1 MTEVNVVGDFTHE
14 VLENGLNIFI
24 QRVATAPVVSMHFA
38 VATGSMHEN
47 PAGHGLSHFLE
58 HMIFKG
64 SKRYPNKSDISDTVQ
79 NYGAHINA
87 YTTKDH
93 TNYYIDSLADCW
105 PKMMDVLTDAVM
117 NPLFPEEEFIP
128 EKEVIL
134 REQSMYE
141 DNPSYKLQ
149 QATFRQLSGNHPFGL
164 PVIGFKHKIK
174 EVDRDL
180 MLDYYQRRYQPRN
193 SSIVLVGDLD
203 VELAMKTVKTMVENW
218 QNSHIES
225 TVIPVYANKECFSE
239 TDIFFDD
246 NQARI
251 NIGYNLSTGIDQDVP
266 ILDVIETMLSGSS
279 SGLMIQQLKKK
290 EELAI
295 SISSLCYTVEK
306 AGIFVC
312 GGSTTPEKLIELE
325 AGIFSVVEQ
334 LRSGDFSDQDIERA
348 ILKNRISYIKQLQ
361 TVSSRAQNFVN
372 TVIDYGS
379 PNYWNSYMDRLGKV
393 TRADIQKIAN
403 KYLMPNQA
411 TVLRQ
416 WPEEMRSEVSKLKNK
431 SDAALGTINTEM
443 THLEKSGVRFI
454 ELNQPSEQMSSV
466 TILFPYGSFID
477 PIGKKGVSVL
487 LSRVLMMG
495 ASGLSEEA
503 FAAKLNDHGI
513 SLNISPGNNSIN
525 FSITFLPEKGEIA
538 LELLSNVLV
547 SPNFDKRVFNREK
560 KNIVEQLK
568 SRERKVFS
576 PALQAFGE
584 AVFGKNHPYASST
597 EGESNSVQEIE
608 LADLKAQLPLFF
620 DRSKTVVA
628 ATGDFSDGCP
638 FKAEVDA
645 IITALPFAEL
655 TQPLA
660 IEPTFS
666 EGEQNIYLDLK
677 KEQAIAIVGVPGIKA
692 DSEHRHVLDL
702 MLASLNGQSSR
713 IFKTIR
719 EERGLAYSTGLT
731 ARLGVHPGYIALYA
745 LVDPG
750 KAKETMELLKE
761 ELQKIAD
768 HGLTED
774 EFETAKLSI
783 VSERAFESQS
793 AKMVAA
799 GSMLNEYYGLGYES
813 AFNEL
818 EIIKNM
824 DYKLFCNTVKQLI
837 NNPCKVAVTVGD
849 TSKMEL
855 KNEK

>member
-1 MTEVNVVGDFTHE
+1 MADINVVGNFTHE
-14 VLENGLNIFI
+14 VLENGLNVFI

-38 VATGSMHEN
+38 VATGSMHED

-64 SKRYPNKSDISDTVQ
+64 SKLYPQKSDISDTVQ
-79 NYGAHINA
+79 ASGAHINA

-93 TNYYIDSLADCW
+93 TSYYIDSLADCW
-105 PKMMDVLTDAVM
+105 PKMMEVLTDAVI
-117 NPLFPEEEFIP
+117 NPLFPNEEFIP

-164 PVIGFKHKIK
+164 PVIGFKDKIK

-193 SSIVLVGDLD
+193 ATIVLVGDLNA
-203 VELAMKTVKTMVENW
+203 EEAMAKVKVLVGDW
-218 QNSHIES
+218 KNSHIES
-225 TVIPVYANKECFSE
+225 TVIPIFTSKECFSE
-239 TDIFFDD
+239 TDLFFDD

-251 NIGYNLSTGIDQDVP
+251 NVGYNLSTGIDQEIP

-312 GGSTTPEKLIELE
+312 GGSTTSEKLTQLE
-325 AGIFSVVEQ
+325 AGIFAVMER
-334 LRSGDFSDQDIERA
+334 LRTGDFTDQDIERA
-348 ILKNRISYIKQLQ
+348 ILKNRISFIKQLQ
-361 TVSSRAQNFVN
+361 TVSSRAQNFIN
-372 TVIDYGS
+372 TVIDFGS
-379 PNYWNSYMDRLGKV
+379 PNYWNSYMARLTTV
-393 TRADIQKIAN
+393 TRADIQRVAN
-403 KYLMPNQA
+403 KYLTPNQA

-416 WPEEMRSEVSKLKNK
+416 WPEEMRSELSQLRNQGQET
-431 SDAALGTINTEM
+431 LGTIETSMIRLKN
-443 THLEKSGVRFI
+443 SNARFI
-454 ELNQPSEQMSSV
+454 ELNQSSEPISSL
-466 TILFPYGSFID
+466 TLLFPYGSFID
-477 PIGKKGVSVL
+477 PIGKEGTSVL

-495 ASGLSEEA
+495 AGGLNEED

-513 SLNISPGNNSIN
+513 SLNISPGNNSIS
-525 FSITFLPEKGEIA
+525 FSVTFLPEKLEIA
-538 LELLSNVLV
+538 MELLRDVLV
-547 SPNFDKRVFNREK
+547 RPNFDTAIFNREK
-560 KNIVEQLK
+560 KNILEQLK
-568 SRERKVFS
+568 SRERKVFA

-584 AVFGKNHPYASST
+584 AMFGKTHPYGSAT
-597 EGESNSVQEIE
+597 EGNSNSVLQIE
-608 LADLKAQLPLFF
+608 LVDLKEILPCFF
-620 DRSKTVVA
+620 DKQKVVVA
-628 ATGDFSDGCP
+628 ATGDFSMGCLCRE
-638 FKAEVDA
+638 KVDA
-645 IITALPFAEL
+645 IITALPFSEL
-655 TQPLA
+655 TTPLPA
-660 IEPTFS
+660 EPIFS
-666 EGEQNIYLDLK
+666 ATKQDIRLDLK

-692 DSEHRHVLDL
+692 DSEYRHAVDL
-702 MLASLNGQSSR
+702 LIASLNGQSSR

-719 EERGLAYSTGLT
+719 EERGLAYNTGLI
-731 ARLGVHPGYIALYA
+731 ARLGVHPGYVALYA

-750 KAKETMELLKE
+750 KADETLALLKE
-761 ELQKIAD
+761 ELQKMAD

-774 EFETAKLSI
+774 EFETAKLNI

-813 AFNEL
+813 SFNEL

-824 DYKLFCNTVKQLI
+824 DYKVFCETIKQLI
-837 NNPCKVAVTVGD
+837 NNPCQVAVIVGD
-849 TSKMEL
+849 TSKMEH